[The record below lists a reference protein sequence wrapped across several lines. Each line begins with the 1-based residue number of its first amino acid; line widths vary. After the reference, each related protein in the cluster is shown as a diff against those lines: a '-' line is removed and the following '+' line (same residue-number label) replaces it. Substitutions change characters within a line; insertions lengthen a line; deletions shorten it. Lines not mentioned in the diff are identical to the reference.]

1 MSFKD
6 LKQEKEEILPE
17 LMLKYEFA
25 MDTLKTQ
32 LNILIKEFSFR
43 NDYNPVEHIKCRIK
57 SEDSALNKLK
67 SKGYDLTIFNIIN
80 HVHDMIGIRIV
91 CSFLS
96 DVYDIVNMIKI
107 SGQIKIKEEKDYIK
121 YPKKS
126 GYSSYHLIV
135 MVPIYLHDSIEY
147 VEAEIQVRTIAMD
160 FWASL
165 EHKIQY
171 KIPKD
176 LPKKVSDELYQC
188 SLNMMALDNRMN
200 QLNKFINE
208 FENEK
213 TNVFLHWFFTIYIIN
228 M

>member
-6 LKQEKEEILPE
+6 LKQEQEESLPE

-25 MDTLKTQ
+25 MDTLNTQ
-32 LNILIKEFSFR
+32 INILLKEFSFR
-43 NDYNPVEHIKCRIK
+43 NHYNPVEHIKSRIK
-57 SEDSALNKLK
+57 SEESALNKLK
-67 SKGYDLTIFNIIN
+67 SKGYDLTLYNIIN

-96 DVYDIVNMIKI
+96 DVYDIVNMIKN

-171 KIPKD
+171 KIPKN
-176 LPKKVSDELYQC
+176 LPKRVSDELFQC

-200 QLNKFINE
+200 QLNQYINE
-208 FENEK
+208 FENE
-213 TNVFLHWFFTIYIIN
+213 
-228 M
+228 